1 MIIVMKKFAENTQI
15 ERVLETVNKLDLK
28 PVPLY
33 GTERT
38 VIAVIGDE
46 RPVDQHHISSLPGVD
61 KVMSILDPFKLAS
74 RDTKHEDTIVDLGDG
89 VTVGGKKIA
98 MMAGPCAVES
108 ETQME
113 SIASEMKKAGVQI
126 MRGGAYKPRTSPYSF
141 EGLGSDGLELL
152 SSVAKRHGLKTITEI
167 VDIRDIDIVGKH
179 TDIFQIGTRNMQNF
193 NLLKEV
199 GKTQKPV
206 LLKRGMS
213 ATIKEFLLAAE
224 HIMMNG
230 NSKVML
236 CERGIRTFE
245 TETRNT
251 LALATVPLIKEL
263 SHLPIIV
270 DPSHSTGKPTLV
282 SPMTKAAIA
291 AGADGILVDVH
302 PNPQEALCDGDQAIK
317 PETFHKLMEEL
328 KPLTEAVGRLL

>member
-1 MIIVMKKFAENTQI
+1 MIIVMKKFAEKSEI
-15 ERVLETVNKLDLK
+15 EHVLQAIQKLDLK
-28 PVPLY
+28 PVPLF

-46 RPVDQHHISSLPGVD
+46 RPIDEHHISSLSGVD
-61 KVMSILDPFKLAS
+61 KVMGVLEPFKLAS
-74 RDTKHEDTIVDLGDG
+74 RETKHENTVIDLGDG
-89 VTVGGKKIA
+89 VMIGGENIA
-98 MMAGPCAVES
+98 MMAGPCAVEN

-113 SIASEMKKAGVQI
+113 TIAKFVKKMGATI
-126 MRGGAYKPRTSPYSF
+126 LRGGAYKPRTSPYSF
-141 EGLGSDGLELL
+141 EGLGPEGLKLMAET
-152 SSVAKRHGLKTITEI
+152 AKRHGLKTITEV
-167 VDIRDIDIVGKH
+167 VDVRDIDLVSQYA
-179 TDIFQIGTRNMQNF
+179 DILQIGTRNMQNF

-199 GKTQKPV
+199 GKSKKPV

-213 ATIKEFLLAAE
+213 ATVKELLLAAE
-224 HIMMNG
+224 HIMING
-230 NSKVML
+230 NSQVML

-270 DPSHSTGKPTLV
+270 DPSHSTGKPSLV

-291 AGADGILVDVH
+291 AGADGILIDVH
-302 PNPQEALCDGDQAIK
+302 PNPAEALCDGDQALR
-317 PETFHKLMEEL
+317 PETFEKLMNEL
-328 KPLTEAVGRLL
+328 KPLIQAIGRKF

>member
-1 MIIVMKKFAENTQI
+1 MIIVMKKFAEKDQI
-15 ERVLETVNKLDLK
+15 ERVIQTVIKLDLK

-46 RPVDQHHISSLPGVD
+46 RPVDEHHISSLPGVD
-61 KVMSILDPFKLAS
+61 RVMAVLDPFRLAS
-74 RDTKHEDTIVDLGDG
+74 REIKHEYTIIDLGDG
-89 VTVGGKKIA
+89 VKVGGKKIA
-98 MMAGPCAVES
+98 MMAGPCAVEN
-108 ETQME
+108 EAQME
-113 SIASEMKKAGVQI
+113 ASAKAVKKAGAQI
-126 MRGGAYKPRTSPYSF
+126 MRGGAYKPRTSPYAF
-141 EGLGSDGLELL
+141 EGLGKDGLKLL
-152 SSVAKRHGLKTITEI
+152 SDTAKRHGLKTVTEVI
-167 VDIRDIDIVGKH
+167 DIRDISTVDKH

-199 GKTQKPV
+199 GKTSKPV

-213 ATIKEFLLAAE
+213 STVKEFLLAAE
-224 HIMMNG
+224 HIMING
-230 NSKVML
+230 NPNVIL

-270 DPSHSTGKPTLV
+270 DPSHSTGKPSLV
-282 SPMTKAAIA
+282 GPMTRAAIA

-302 PNPQEALCDGDQAIK
+302 PNPEEALCDGDQAITPAAFEK
-317 PETFHKLMEEL
+317 IMQEL
-328 KPLTEAVGRLL
+328 KPIAAAVGRTL